1 MTETEKL
8 LKHKFAHDNVKAVSF
23 NSTANIV
30 LLIGM
35 VTTKLVCLRLGS
47 IFMLPKLVIAEICS
61 GLQSGCPRTLS

>member
-8 LKHKFAHDNVKAVSF
+8 LKHNFAHDNVKAGSF

-35 VTTKLVCLRLGS
+35 FKTKLVCLGLGS
-47 IFMLPKLVIAEICS
+47 IFC
-61 GLQSGCPRTLS
+61 